1 MDSEK
6 KIVLVVGGAGYIG
19 SHVVKA
25 LRNAG
30 KSPVVFDNL
39 SSGLRENLLPR
50 IPFILGDTL
59 KPEQLEPAMKGVGS
73 IIHMAALKAAGESMT
88 EPEKY
93 AENNISGTI
102 NLLNAATAAK
112 VKYFV
117 FSSSAAVYGEP
128 LYLPLDESHPTAP
141 MNFYGHTKL
150 AIENL
155 LRWYSQLKG
164 LRFSSLRY
172 FNAAGYDVDGE
183 LNGLE
188 HEPNNLLPIVL
199 ETIVGRRKKV
209 EVFGTDYDTR
219 DGSCI
224 RDYIHVSDLAD
235 AHLKALDYLKH
246 ENQDLVINLGT
257 SNGLVCWKLCRLHV
271 KYPDRN
277 LIIPSVRAVPVIR
290 RLFWQK
296 LNWPQNC
303 SAGDQNTVM
312 LTHSWKQPCVLISR
326 VRSFIADIIKI
337 ILKQLPIE
345 QLCVFIF

>member
-39 SSGLRENLLPR
+39 SSGLRENLLPG

-128 LYLPLDESHPTAP
+128 QYLPLDESHPTAP

-188 HEPNNLLPIVL
+188 HKPNNLLPIVL
-199 ETIVGRRKKV
+199 ETIMGRRKKV

-224 RDYIHVSDLAD
+224 RDYIHVNDLAD

-257 SNGLVCWKLCRLHV
+257 SNGL
-271 KYPDRN
+271 
-277 LIIPSVRAVPVIR
+277 SVLEIMQIAREVSGQEFNYTLGPR
-290 RLFWQK
+290 R
-296 LNWPQNC
+296 
-303 SAGDQNTVM
+303 AGDPAVV
-312 LTHSWKQPCVLISR
+312 LAKAELAEKLLDWKPKHSDAQTLLETTLRAYRQST
-326 VRSFIADIIKI
+326 
-337 ILKQLPIE
+337 
-345 QLCVFIF
+345 

>member
-1 MDSEK
+1 MSSEEQK
-6 KIVLVVGGAGYIG
+6 VLVVGGAGYIG

-25 LRNAG
+25 LRDAG

-39 SSGLRENLLPR
+39 SSGLRENLLPE

-59 KPEQLEPAMKGVGS
+59 FPEQLKPAMSGVDA
-73 IIHMAALKAAGESMT
+73 IIHMASLKAAGESMT

-93 AENNISGTI
+93 AKNNISGTV

-128 LYLPLDESHPTAP
+128 QYLPLDEAHPAEP
-141 MNFYGHTKL
+141 LNFYGYTKL
-150 AIENL
+150 EIDSL
-155 LRWYSQLKG
+155 LRWYSQLRG
-164 LRFSSLRY
+164 MRFSSLRY

-199 ETIVGRRKKV
+199 ETIMGRREKV

-235 AHLKALDYLKH
+235 AHLRALDYLKC
-246 ENQDLVINLGT
+246 ENQDLVVNLGT
-257 SNGLVCWKLCRLHV
+257 SKGLSVLEIMQIAREV
-271 KYPDRN
+271 SGTEFKYT
-277 LIIPSVRAVPVIR
+277 LGQR
-290 RLFWQK
+290 R
-296 LNWPQNC
+296 
-303 SAGDQNTVM
+303 AGDPAV
-312 LTHSWKQPCVLISR
+312 VLAK
-326 VRSFIADIIKI
+326 ADLATELLGWRAKYSDAQT
-337 ILKQLPIE
+337 LLETSLRAYRQSS
-345 QLCVFIF
+345 

>member
-1 MDSEK
+1 
-6 KIVLVVGGAGYIG
+6 
-19 SHVVKA
+19 
-25 LRNAG
+25 
-30 KSPVVFDNL
+30 
-39 SSGLRENLLPR
+39 
-50 IPFILGDTL
+50 
-59 KPEQLEPAMKGVGS
+59 
-73 IIHMAALKAAGESMT
+73 MA

-128 LYLPLDESHPTAP
+128 QYLPLDESHPTAP

-188 HEPNNLLPIVL
+188 HKPNNLLPIVL
-199 ETIVGRRKKV
+199 ETIMGRRKKV

-257 SNGLVCWKLCRLHV
+257 SNGL
-271 KYPDRN
+271 
-277 LIIPSVRAVPVIR
+277 SVLEIMQIAREVSGQEFNYTLGPR
-290 RLFWQK
+290 R
-296 LNWPQNC
+296 
-303 SAGDQNTVM
+303 AGDPAVVLAKAELAAELLDWRPKHSDANT
-312 LTHSWKQPCVLISR
+312 LLETTLRAYRQSS
-326 VRSFIADIIKI
+326 
-337 ILKQLPIE
+337 
-345 QLCVFIF
+345 

>member
-1 MDSEK
+1 MSSEK
-6 KIVLVVGGAGYIG
+6 QKVLVVGGAGYIG

-25 LRNAG
+25 LRDAG

-39 SSGLRENLLPR
+39 SSGLRENLLPE

-59 KPEQLEPAMKGVGS
+59 FPEQLKPAMSGVDS
-73 IIHMAALKAAGESMT
+73 IIHMASLKAAGESMT

-93 AENNISGTI
+93 AKNNISGTV

-128 LYLPLDESHPTAP
+128 QYLPLDEAHPAEP
-141 MNFYGHTKL
+141 LNFYGYTKL
-150 AIENL
+150 IIENL
-155 LRWYSQLKG
+155 LRWYSQLRG
-164 LRFSSLRY
+164 MRFSSLRY

-199 ETIVGRRKKV
+199 ETIMGRREKV
-209 EVFGTDYDTR
+209 EVFGTDYDTK

-235 AHLKALDYLKH
+235 AHLRALDYLKC
-246 ENQDLVINLGT
+246 ENQDLVVNLGT
-257 SNGLVCWKLCRLHV
+257 SKGLSVLEIMQIAREV
-271 KYPDRN
+271 SGAEFKYTLGP
-277 LIIPSVRAVPVIR
+277 R
-290 RLFWQK
+290 R
-296 LNWPQNC
+296 
-303 SAGDQNTVM
+303 AGDPAVV
-312 LTHSWKQPCVLISR
+312 LAKADLAAELLGWRAKHSDAQTLLETSLR
-326 VRSFIADIIKI
+326 AYRQSS
-337 ILKQLPIE
+337 
-345 QLCVFIF
+345 

>member
-73 IIHMAALKAAGESMT
+73 IIHMAALKAAGESMVK
-88 EPEKY
+88 PEKY

-102 NLLNAATAAK
+102 NMLNAATAAK

-128 LYLPLDESHPTAP
+128 QYLPMDESHPTAP

-199 ETIVGRRKKV
+199 ETIVGRREKV

-257 SNGLVCWKLCRLHV
+257 SNGL
-271 KYPDRN
+271 
-277 LIIPSVRAVPVIR
+277 SVLEIMQIAREVSGQEFNYTLGPR
-290 RLFWQK
+290 R
-296 LNWPQNC
+296 
-303 SAGDQNTVM
+303 AGDPAVVLAKTE
-312 LTHSWKQPCVLISR
+312 LAAELLDWKPKHSDAQTLLETTLRAYRQS
-326 VRSFIADIIKI
+326 S
-337 ILKQLPIE
+337 
-345 QLCVFIF
+345 

>member
-1 MDSEK
+1 MNSEK

-25 LRNAG
+25 LRDTG

-39 SSGLRENLLPR
+39 SNGLRENLLPG

-59 KPEQLEPAMKGVGS
+59 KPEQLESAMSGVDS
-73 IIHMAALKAAGESMT
+73 IIHMAALKAAGESMA

-93 AENNISGTI
+93 AKNNISGTI
-102 NLLNAATAAK
+102 NLLNVATAAK

-128 LYLPLDESHPTAP
+128 QYLPLDESHPTAP

-257 SNGLVCWKLCRLHV
+257 SNGL
-271 KYPDRN
+271 
-277 LIIPSVRAVPVIR
+277 SVLEIMQIAREVSGQEFNYTLGPR
-290 RLFWQK
+290 R
-296 LNWPQNC
+296 
-303 SAGDQNTVM
+303 AGDPAVVLAKAELAAELLGWRPKHSDANT
-312 LTHSWKQPCVLISR
+312 LLETTLRAYRQSS
-326 VRSFIADIIKI
+326 
-337 ILKQLPIE
+337 
-345 QLCVFIF
+345 